1 MNNTK
6 QQKLNENLFFFKNK
20 DAVFQRLSVKKSLML
35 NLEFE

>member
-6 QQKLNENLFFFKNK
+6 QQKLNENLFFKNK
-20 DAVFQRLSVKKSLML
+20 DADFQRLSVKKSLML